1 MREGTPKGS
10 DGSSTKWQSTTGR
23 AACCQVGAVCLPSNN
38 DRPFYLLETTPHH
51 LRPGE
56 VGSPPWWVGHLAQPQ
71 LTLLRQ
77 MRMLRCRE
85 LPWPIGMSTP
95 HFCVAFLTERS
106 RYRQSNGSQLRHL
119 PRSHLWCRSSRTLRS
134 PLWRRLY
141 HRSVSVCYPRRISFP
156 SSLLQAE
163 HPLCSG
169 STPPLTSTR
178 HHVPRKTSRVQYFKT
193 RILLQSYM
201 QPLPRTPL
209 RRHFRQ

>member
-1 MREGTPKGS
+1 MVGWALGATSADPAP
-10 DGSSTKWQSTTGR
+10 TNAN
-23 AACCQVGAVCLPSNN
+23 AAVPRTSVANRYV
-38 DRPFYLLETTPHH
+38 H
-51 LRPGE
+51 
-56 VGSPPWWVGHLAQPQ
+56 
-71 LTLLRQ
+71 
-77 MRMLRCRE
+77 
-85 LPWPIGMSTP
+85 P

-141 HRSVSVCYPRRISFP
+141 HRSISVCYQRRISFP

-163 HPLCSG
+163 YPLCSG